1 MDLEDLSCSLC
12 QELFDSGDR
21 CPRMLPC
28 GHTYCQRCVAGLFS
42 KPPVHCPE
50 DMTPLAASAASD
62 LPKNFSLLRVIT
74 KKQEVRTRAEDS
86 GRCAEHRKKLE
97 YVCLDDRI
105 KVCANCAL
113 FGRHRG
119 HNVKPEEDIMREI
132 TIRAECLFDLL
143 QLIEKSR
150 ATVLDE
156 QVKGSMEDLLERY
169 RHRKQELE
177 TTLQQS
183 FQAARARLNDMERSS
198 QMTLQKNFDYIED
211 NFVNIRDM
219 PKLIDSQASA
229 WIQSAK
235 DRLDRINLGSE
246 DPSYVALDVLD
257 SSSNELFQAGE
268 KVLMEL
274 EGLKD
279 LPIAQLEELIQGVT
293 VEYSE
298 ALLNGLIR
306 VKSAP
311 KQPQLAQMS
320 ELRTALNP
328 EVSKVEH
335 PGEESLGKTSPTHRG
350 KSLVNEGKFEEA
362 LDALRLHTMEVADFT
377 GAGGEF

>member
-1 MDLEDLSCSLC
+1 
-12 QELFDSGDR
+12 
-21 CPRMLPC
+21 
-28 GHTYCQRCVAGLFS
+28 
-42 KPPVHCPE
+42 
-50 DMTPLAASAASD
+50 MTPLAASAASD

-335 PGEESLGKTSPTHRG
+335 PGEESLGKTSPTPRG
-350 KSLVNEGKFEEA
+350 KSLINEGKFEEA

>member
-1 MDLEDLSCSLC
+1 
-12 QELFDSGDR
+12 
-21 CPRMLPC
+21 MLPC
-28 GHTYCQRCVAGLFS
+28 GHTYCQRCLAGLFS
-42 KPPVHCPE
+42 NPPAQCPE
-50 DMTPLAASAASD
+50 DMTPLTATAASD
-62 LPKNFSLLRVIT
+62 LPKNFSLLKVIQ
-74 KKQEVRTRAEDS
+74 KKPEVRPRPEDL

-150 ATVLDE
+150 DTVLDE
-156 QVKGSMEDLLERY
+156 QVKGSLDELLERY

-177 TTLQQS
+177 TMLQQS
-183 FQAARARLNDMERSS
+183 FQAARARLSDMERAS

-279 LPIAQLEELIQGVT
+279 LPISQLEELIQGVT

-311 KQPQLAQMS
+311 KQPQLAQIS

-335 PGEESLGKTSPTHRG
+335 PGEESSGKTSPSPTRG
-350 KSLVNEGKFEEA
+350 KSVANEAKSLGKEGKFEEA
-362 LDALRLHTMEVADFT
+362 LDALRLHTSETADFK
-377 GAGGEF
+377 GAGGEI